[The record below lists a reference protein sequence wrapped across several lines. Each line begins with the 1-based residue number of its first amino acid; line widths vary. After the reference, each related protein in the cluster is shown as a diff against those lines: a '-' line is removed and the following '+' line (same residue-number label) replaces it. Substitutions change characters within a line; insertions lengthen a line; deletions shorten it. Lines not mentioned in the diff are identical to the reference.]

1 MVNIANTLTFSLKEL
16 KLHSL
21 YMDIATRISEMS
33 YAQRKKVG
41 CIAVKDGRIMSMG
54 WNGTPSGFDNEC
66 EEMVNGESVTK
77 REVLHAE
84 LNMFSKIAR
93 SHENVDGADLYV
105 TLSPCFDCSKL
116 IMQSGIKRVFFK
128 EEYRDNSA
136 LDFLAKANV
145 DVYLV
150 K

>member
-1 MVNIANTLTFSLKEL
+1 MVKVTSSIFNPKEM

-54 WNGTPSGFDNEC
+54 WNGTPSGFDNDC
-66 EEMVNGESVTK
+66 EEWNGTELVTK

-84 LNMFSKIAR
+84 LNMFAKIAK
-93 SHENVDGADLYV
+93 SHENVENADLYV
-105 TLSPCFDCSKL
+105 TLSPCFECSKL

-128 EEYRDNSA
+128 EEYRDKSA
-136 LDFLAKANV
+136 VDFLEKANIE
-145 DVYLV
+145 VYML
-150 K
+150 

>member
-1 MVNIANTLTFSLKEL
+1 
-16 KLHSL
+16 
-21 YMDIATRISEMS
+21 MDIATRISEMS
-33 YAQRKKVG
+33 YAKRKKVG

-66 EEMVNGESVTK
+66 EEIVNGEMVTK

-93 SHENVDGADLYV
+93 CHDNVEGADLYV

-136 LDFLAKANV
+136 IFFLEKANV
-145 DVYLV
+145 EVYCV
-150 K
+150 